1 MPLNKYMYELD
12 ELEKKQQNIYAI
24 IIIILAILGVIENN
38 TYKEYHYI
46 IICILL
52 IHIYIIYCSYPQ
64 KSISLLFCIIG
75 LTAFIISHL
84 VSFCKLESI
93 YLFFIGIEFAFGAL
107 YNVTKNRFI
116 LFPIF
121 IIIIIL
127 PFLHLIIDIN
137 LFTNIKNPVIRFLTG
152 TFDWIIAS
160 VLIITKI
167 FFMRLKS
174 DLRTKC
180 NEDWL
185 EFQKKHI
192 RENKENIDS
201 SKLDELVHIAHT
213 NHLSFIIKFKEY
225 YPVFSKEIETMMPNI
240 VITEFEVIALLK
252 LNFTTK
258 EIARAT
264 NSTVRAIESKKYR
277 IRKKLQIPSDM
288 DMSVFFSKI

>member
-1 MPLNKYMYELD
+1 MPLNKYLYELD

-24 IIIILAILGVIENN
+24 IIIILAILSVIENN
-38 TYKEYHYI
+38 TYKEYHFI

-52 IHIYIIYCSYPQ
+52 IHIYIIYCSCSK

-75 LTAFIISHL
+75 LTVFIISHL
-84 VSFCKLESI
+84 VSFYKLESI

-107 YNVTKNRFI
+107 YKVTKNKFI
-116 LFPIF
+116 LFPII

-127 PFLHLIIDIN
+127 PFLHLIIDID
-137 LFTNIKNPVIRFLTG
+137 LFTTKRNPVIRFLTG

-160 VLIITKI
+160 VLIITKV

-174 DLRTKC
+174 DLRTEYNK
-180 NEDWL
+180 DWE
-185 EFQKKHI
+185 EFQKKYI
-192 RENKENIDS
+192 RENKENIET
-201 SKLDELVHIAHT
+201 SKLDELVHIART